1 MSITNLWVKKYN
13 LDKVLLRLRDKCVD
27 IRNIIMKKLVGEK
40 YDLEETTLAQ
50 RYRLLY
56 DGYGNKESSVQQ
68 ETIKFLLI
76 FFDKADNS

>member
-1 MSITNLWVKKYN
+1 
-13 LDKVLLRLRDKCVD
+13 
-27 IRNIIMKKLVGEK
+27 MKKLVGEK